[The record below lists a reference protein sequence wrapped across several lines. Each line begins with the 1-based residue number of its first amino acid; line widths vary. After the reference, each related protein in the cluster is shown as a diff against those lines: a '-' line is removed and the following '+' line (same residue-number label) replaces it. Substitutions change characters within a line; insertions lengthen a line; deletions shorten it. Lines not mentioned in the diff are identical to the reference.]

1 MPSEEYALQ
10 TFARFVKLSHVCAGV
25 YIWEFFTTL
34 DFEWEVYTG
43 RRPWR
48 WSFIVYVTAR
58 VLALICFVISLVG
71 LNLDREFNCN
81 AWLRF
86 VLFTAWFAASSAS
99 LLLVLRGVAIWGRD
113 IRIVILTGLFWL
125 VNLGGAIYA
134 LTRGH
139 VVWSPP
145 LKACAISGTKEFT
158 LSLTIN
164 FMEDFV
170 LLSVMFFGVLHK
182 RNATH
187 LWNMLYFQ
195 ALFWILAATFTE
207 LPSVALGLIDINGE
221 STQSVLEVLFNRV
234 LYPTDSWNMMFN
246 TRICTLVT
254 LLLIRRSFTLFQARD
269 VDDFGVSDQNSNA
282 MRRGRQPRGMHASP
296 RPGGRDVQVTV
307 TKTIEFDVELRPGSG
322 SRALPG
328 MAADVERA
336 YSPPLTEEEQQIR
349 TLELQMKHDLEI

>member
-1 MPSEEYALQ
+1 MPSAEYELE
-10 TFARFVKLSHVCAGV
+10 TSARFVKLSHVCAGV
-25 YIWEFFTTL
+25 YIWEFATTL

-48 WSFIVYVTAR
+48 WSFIVYVTTR
-58 VLALICFVISLVG
+58 VLALICFIISLVG
-71 LNLDREFNCN
+71 FNLERAFNCN

-99 LLLVLRGVAIWGRD
+99 LLLVLRGIAIWGRD
-113 IRIVILTGLFWL
+113 TRVVILTVSFWL

-139 VVWSPP
+139 VVWSPA

-158 LSLTIN
+158 LSITIN
-164 FMEDFV
+164 FIEDFV

-182 RNATH
+182 RNATR

-207 LPSVALGLIDINGE
+207 LPSVALGFKNIND
-221 STQSVLEVLFNRV
+221 
-234 LYPTDSWNMMFN
+234 PWNMMFQYPHL
-246 TRICTLVT
+246 TLVVIT
-254 LLLIRRSFTLFQARD
+254 SSRAYRDLFQYIT
-269 VDDFGVSDQNSNA
+269 GDQNSHA
-282 MRRGRQPRGMHASP
+282 VRRGRQPQGMQAAP
-296 RPGGRDVQVTV
+296 RPGGRDMQVTV
-307 TKTIEFDVELRPGSG
+307 TKTIEFDVELRLENGQ
-322 SRALPG
+322 RASPAG
-328 MAADVERA
+328 VVYEESDA
-336 YSPPLTEEEQQIR
+336 YSQPLTEEEQQIR